1 MRLVRSV
8 VCMCAL
14 ALALPAWGEGEEGVA
29 DEVRSKIEE
38 LLNQKLVERLKN
50 FLNQGLLQSE
60 QLSQFVDKDY
70 WNSIKDD
77 FSARVSTIIEE
88 DEFIQ
93 AVLPI
98 IDSVRL
104 ELSELLQLAIEELVT
119 RSEQIAT
126 KIREIIDDLRQKAV
140 LIIEQALAKIKEIA
154 SMKPEEYK
162 ALISKVGSAVGQTA
176 QNIVEET
183 TLVVAS
189 VLLAATDNLPG
200 IDGRD

>member
-14 ALALPAWGEGEEGVA
+14 ALALPAWGEGEEGSA
-29 DEVRSKIEE
+29 AEVRSKIEE
-38 LLNQKLVERLKN
+38 LLNQKVVERLKR

-60 QLSQFVDKDY
+60 QLQQLVDKDY

-104 ELSELLQLAIEELVT
+104 ELSELLKLAIDELLT
-119 RSEQIAT
+119 RGEQIAT
-126 KIREIIDDLRQKAV
+126 KIREIIEDLRQKAV
-140 LIIEQALAKIKEIA
+140 VIVEQALAKIKEIA
-154 SMKPEEYK
+154 EMKPEEYK
-162 ALISKVGSAVGQTA
+162 ALISKVGSAVGQQA

-189 VLLAATDNLPG
+189 VLLAATDQLPAVQNP
-200 IDGRD
+200 

>member
-14 ALALPAWGEGEEGVA
+14 ALALPAWGEGEGGVA

-60 QLSQFVDKDY
+60 QLSQIVDKDY

-77 FSARVSTIIEE
+77 FSARVSTIIAE

-104 ELSELLQLAIEELVT
+104 ELSELVKLAIEELVT
-119 RSEQIAT
+119 RSERIAT

-140 LIIEQALAKIKEIA
+140 VIIEQALTKIKEIA
-154 SMKPEEYK
+154 DMKPEEYK
-162 ALISKVGSAVGQTA
+162 ALISKVGSAIGQTA
-176 QNIVEET
+176 QNVAEET

-189 VLLAATDNLPG
+189 VLVAATDSLPVYNP
-200 IDGRD
+200 